1 MDLELDQF
9 RDVDLVIDRA
19 NDSFVQKQFVSQGDY
34 KGRTLTVQ
42 VTNNGNVGEVPGLAL
57 NLRWHNLASGL
68 TDLTA
73 FSVLDKENSVFRIEY
88 PEHMLTPGKV
98 VASIQVLQGGK
109 STFTKEFAIMV
120 QNLLGELTG
129 VIEKAEF
136 SALVAALAETNIW
149 STKIQMLDLK
159 KADKTELNDSMA
171 EVQSQLNTKAS
182 IDSVDNLSDVV
193 AKKRDKD
200 VLINSGDIS
209 DELRSAIA
217 GTGVIAQN
225 VADKTITPEKTTFI
239 NSENLLDM
247 RKATDNSYVAW
258 DDGTLR
264 PSPNY
269 QAVMHVRLIP
279 GETYTFFQ
287 TTQIAFED
295 ANFVFKQGL
304 NGGGTTTPRTFTMPS
319 DCLYASFSV
328 NKTLANADKPMLN
341 VGNKLKL
348 YKEFENLLDGRLLN
362 NFDGKYL
369 KDNSVDA
376 VKTSF
381 IVAKN
386 LADVSDTIDGM
397 YARYDTGVLN
407 ANADYEVINNPI
419 ELVEGQYYTMSQNV
433 QIAFLDSEKIYH
445 SGLSGT
451 GALTPR
457 TFQCPVGAKYML
469 ANVLKAGK
477 STYQIEEGQA
487 ATEYQNPSKRK
498 LKKEYLPDT
507 IESTSDQFLL
517 NIPPIIYVV
526 PGITIELYHKQI
538 AWAGNMDNF
547 HFKWTGAVGK
557 AFKRKWSITA
567 TNAMVGSYPITCT
580 VFDNNMK
587 EVASKEFTCVIGTYS
602 FSGVKNIL
610 TLADSLG
617 NTTSTDK
624 PWYKKVTQLT
634 SKIKFVGTRGLEAG
648 LMHEGRSGWT
658 AGHYLR
664 AAEYTFE
671 GEGVHPFW
679 NPSTQS
685 FDFNYYKSQTGINP
699 DAVQILLGTNGMA
712 IDPTINAN
720 NIKTIVD
727 KIREADPNIPIFI
740 MHTIYRSN
748 QDGIANQTSNDGY
761 TASSG
766 VWKLEEDRKVFNL
779 IQRLQDLMMGYQK
792 LVFVP
797 LAHAMDSEYNY
808 GNVATNV
815 NPRNSNVKVDMPP
828 ESIHPAYEGYMQF
841 ADVDFCSFLAFNNF

>member
-1 MDLELDQF
+1 MVSDLGYK
-9 RDVDLVIDRA
+9 R
-19 NDSFVQKQFVSQGDY
+19 NYWTDY
-34 KGRTLTVQ
+34 DENLTETQNIERNAV
-42 VTNNGNVGEVPGLAL
+42 VTSEKLNGI
-57 NLRWHNLASGL
+57 
-68 TDLTA
+68 
-73 FSVLDKENSVFRIEY
+73 ENGIAQTS
-88 PEHMLTPGKV
+88 
-98 VASIQVLQGGK
+98 
-109 STFTKEFAIMV
+109 
-120 QNLLGELTG
+120 
-129 VIEKAEF
+129 
-136 SALVAALAETNIW
+136 
-149 STKIQMLDLK
+149 
-159 KADKTELNDSMA
+159 DKTEKLETAVS
-171 EVQSQLNTKAS
+171 E
-182 IDSVDNLSDVV
+182 
-193 AKKRDKD
+193 KRDKN
-200 VLINSGDIS
+200 VPINSSDIS
-209 DELRSAIA
+209 EELRKQI
-217 GTGVIAQN
+217 TGNAPIIQGL
-225 VADKTITPEKTTFI
+225 ADRTVTPIKTTFI
-239 NSENLLDM
+239 NSVN
-247 RKATDNSYVAW
+247 KANINSAKDGYYVAF

-264 PSPNY
+264 PNANY
-269 QAVMHVRLIP
+269 MVIENIP
-279 GETYTFFQ
+279 LVPGKEYTFSQ
-287 TTQIAFED
+287 TTQIAFKNSE
-295 ANFVFKQGL
+295 FKFTSGL
-304 NGGGTTTPRTFTMPS
+304 NGGGTAAPRTFTLPS
-319 DCLYASFSV
+319 NSAYASISV
-328 NKTLANADKPMLN
+328 NKTLANANEIMLN
-341 VGNKLKL
+341 EGSKLKKF
-348 YKEFENLLDGRLLN
+348 KEYEELLDENLLN

-381 IVAKN
+381 IVATN

-397 YARYDTGVLN
+397 YARYDNGVLN
-407 ANADYEVINNPI
+407 ANSNYEVINKPI
-419 ELVEGQYYTMSQNV
+419 ELVEGKYYTMSQNV
-433 QIAFLDSEKIYH
+433 QIPFLDSEGIYH
-445 SGLSGT
+445 SGLTGT

-457 TFQCPVGAKYML
+457 TFQCPAGAKYML

-507 IESTSDQFLL
+507 IESTSDQLLL

-538 AWAGNMDNF
+538 AWAGNLDNF

-567 TNAMVGSYPITCT
+567 TNAMVGSHPITCT